1 MKIQNVDAHV
11 YTFSSWSYLWFCRC
25 SGSYFCDFH
34 TEWSVH
40 DFHSFKPRPFWHR
53 RDSLVRNLR
62 ESLGHHGH
70 GDDLWLAALTT
81 KFVVSF
87 RLYRWMGC
95 CNTHGQ
101 CQLGFFWTE
110 ANSKVANMTY
120 NCWTPVI
127 FSSDK
132 LYHSAYIYQSCA
144 TQTSLSSL
152 LYQLTRISQDRM
164 AELWMTCSW
173 NNCMNSQTEGESW
186 RFEILKILQWLQA
199 TNWTDVVL
207 VVLSKTCFWDGC
219 ISKPCTFSKE
229 RWPWCLWDLDPLF
242 SFFNMIFDMGFCIDK
257 LVGGPN
263 ASPVWDTHGM
273 ELHPC
278 RRAMV
283 FTALAND
290 ASSKKLLGSYLGWV
304 VGESWGMLGNATLR
318 CWV

>member
-81 KFVVSF
+81 KCVVSF

-101 CQLGFFWTE
+101 CQLGFLWTE
-110 ANSKVANMTY
+110 ANSKIANMTY

-144 TQTSLSSL
+144 TETSLSSFAL
-152 LYQLTRISQDRM
+152 PVDKDFPRQDGRIMDDMFMKQLHEQSNRR
-164 AELWMTCSW
+164 
-173 NNCMNSQTEGESW
+173 
-186 RFEILKILQWLQA
+186 RILKIWNPENSTVTPGNQLNRCGVSCSFQNLLLRWVRIKTMHVLLKKCDHHVFEM
-199 TNWTDVVL
+199 WTPCFLSLIWFLIWVFVL
-207 VVLSKTCFWDGC
+207 IYW
-219 ISKPCTFSKE
+219 
-229 RWPWCLWDLDPLF
+229 
-242 SFFNMIFDMGFCIDK
+242 
-257 LVGGPN
+257 LVGQMPHQFGIQMGW
-263 ASPVWDTHGM
+263 SCTHAGGLWFSLLLRSM
-273 ELHPC
+273 HL
-278 RRAMV
+278 RRSSLEAIWGGWSVKVEECLAM
-283 FTALAND
+283 
-290 ASSKKLLGSYLGWV
+290 
-304 VGESWGMLGNATLR
+304 R
-318 CWV
+318 P